1 MPLSLNNV
9 KSYKEILE
17 DYLIQIASEGD
28 IENLMATD
36 GKVNHLEIVNGVC
49 KIDTDL
55 PSYVYY
61 VETEGN
67 FKFEISKNPSIENK
81 KITLFVLCKG
91 TNSNNYVQFPINV
104 RGVKNNVINY
114 SNQKNFIHKFDLETH
129 NFGNFWF
136 LDNRGEVFGLP
147 YDTTITAPNEK
158 ITIEWDILPQD
169 ESDYSDISNIRIYDE
184 NLDAVLYPCLSTP
197 SALQYYDGEIPQ
209 SDRYIWLDQ
218 TNQVLHFYFTGL
230 LDRTPK
236 NTWIQCGKT
245 EDKGPAWVWNSQY
258 VTSNY
263 TQANFKNVTKMPDM
277 IEAELSIEYSNASQ
291 DLGLKYPAVPGTLS
305 AFAHND
311 SQDDPFTSYGLMLC
325 GSSTGDSKFVPTH
338 AARYGHKKVRLTL
351 FTNHKISQIHFLN
364 GAVYK
369 NGSYQE
375 GKPNGY
381 CKFGSLM
388 NATSSDRG
396 YNTVTGY
403 YASKCTKYLAD
414 FASKVKT
421 TIYYDD
427 KLVKEDMYSGTYGVA
442 ETHDIYL

>member
-1 MPLSLNNV
+1 MPLSLNALKTYN
-9 KSYKEILE
+9 EILE
-17 DYLIQIASEGD
+17 DYLIQIATEGD

-129 NFGNFWF
+129 NSGNFWF

-197 SALQYYDGEIPQ
+197 SALQYYDSEVPQ

-218 TNQVLHFYFTGL
+218 TNEVLHFYFTGL

-236 NTWIQCGKT
+236 NTLVHCGT
-245 EDKGPAWVWNSQY
+245 YNSPGWNSQY
-258 VTSNY
+258 VTS
-263 TQANFKNVTKMPDM
+263 QANFEKVTEMPDM

-305 AFAHND
+305 AFAHNN

-325 GSSTGDSKFVPTH
+325 GSAPYYSEHVPTNVT
-338 AARYGHKKVRLTL
+338 RYGHKKVRLTL
-351 FTNHKISQIHFLN
+351 FTNHKISLIHFLN
-364 GAVYK
+364 GAVYI
-369 NGSYQE
+369 G
-375 GKPNGY
+375 GKCQMGTKYGMYFIDN
-381 CKFGSLM
+381 L
-388 NATSSDRG
+388 NATSSNG
-396 YNTVTGY
+396 YNTVTAY
-403 YASKCTKYLAD
+403 YASKCTKYSAH

-421 TIYYDD
+421 AIYYDD
-427 KLVKEDMYSGTYGVA
+427 KLIKEDMYLGTYGVA

>member
-129 NFGNFWF
+129 NSGNFWF

-158 ITIEWDILPQD
+158 ITTEWDILPQD

-197 SALQYYDGEIPQ
+197 SALQYYDSEIPQ

-236 NTWIQCGKT
+236 NTMINCGT
-245 EDKGPAWVWNSQY
+245 MQDKPNSNCWNSQY
-258 VTSNY
+258 VTS
-263 TQANFKNVTKMPDM
+263 QANFEKVTEMPDM

-305 AFAHND
+305 AFAHNN

-325 GSSTGDSKFVPTH
+325 GSASDSRNCLPTNTT
-338 AARYGHKKVRLTL
+338 RYGHKKVRLTL

-364 GAVYK
+364 GAVFK

-375 GKPNGY
+375 GRPNGY
-381 CKFGSLM
+381 CPFSSP
-388 NATSSDRG
+388 NATSSRNNGD
-396 YNTVTGY
+396 NTITGY
-403 YASKCTKYLAD
+403 YASKCTKYSAH

-421 TIYYDD
+421 AIYYDD
-427 KLVKEDMYSGTYGVA
+427 KLIKEDMYVGTYGVA

>member
-1 MPLSLNNV
+1 MPLSLNAL
-9 KSYKEILE
+9 KTYKEILE
-17 DYLIQIASEGD
+17 DYLIQIATEGD

-158 ITIEWDILPQD
+158 ITIEWDILEQD

-236 NTWIQCGKT
+236 NAVKQCGT
-245 EDKGPAWVWNSQY
+245 YQDSPSANWNSQY
-258 VTSNY
+258 VTS
-263 TQANFKNVTKMPDM
+263 QANFEKVTEMPDM

-305 AFAHND
+305 AFAHNN
-311 SQDDPFTSYGLMLC
+311 SQDDPFTSYGLMLA
-325 GSSTGDSKFVPTH
+325 GSNCFNGWYVNTNP
-338 AARYGHKKVRLTL
+338 ARYGHKKVRLTL

-364 GAVYK
+364 GAVFIE
-369 NGSYQE
+369 GRYQL
-375 GKPNGY
+375 GATNGY
-381 CKFGSLM
+381 LDKDYV
-388 NATSSDRG
+388 NATSSG
-396 YNTVTGY
+396 IYNSITSY
-403 YASKCTKYLAD
+403 YASKCTKYSAH

-421 TIYYDD
+421 AIYYDD
-427 KLVKEDMYSGTYGVA
+427 KLIKEDMYVGTYGVA

>member
-1 MPLSLNNV
+1 MPLSLNSL
-9 KSYKEILE
+9 KTYTEILE
-17 DYLIQIASEGD
+17 DYLIQIATKGD

-91 TNSNNYVQFPINV
+91 TNSTNYVQFPINV

-158 ITIEWDILPQD
+158 VTIEWDILPQD

-197 SALQYYDGEIPQ
+197 SALQYYDSEIPQ

-218 TNQVLHFYFTGL
+218 KNQVLHFYFTGL

-236 NTWIQCGKT
+236 NTMIQCG
-245 EDKGPAWVWNSQY
+245 GSWNSQY
-258 VTSNY
+258 ITS
-263 TQANFKNVTKMPDM
+263 QANFENVTEMPDM
-277 IEAELSIEYSNASQ
+277 IEAELSIEYSNVSQ
-291 DLGLKYPAVPGTLS
+291 DLGLKYPAVVGTLS
-305 AFAHND
+305 AFAHNN
-311 SQDDPFTSYGLMLC
+311 SQDDPFTSYGLMLA
-325 GSSTGDSKFVPTH
+325 GSNPSDGNYVNTN

-364 GAVYK
+364 GAVFISGK
-369 NGSYQE
+369 WQEGRTNGSFINPRY
-375 GKPNGY
+375 
-381 CKFGSLM
+381 
-388 NATSSDRG
+388 NATSSG
-396 YNTVTGY
+396 KYNSITGY
-403 YASKCTKYLAD
+403 YASKCTKFSAQ

-421 TIYYDD
+421 AIYYDD

-442 ETHDIYL
+442 ETHDIYLWFKRDF

>member
-1 MPLSLNNV
+1 MPLSLNTF

-17 DYLIQIASEGD
+17 DYIIQIATEGD

-67 FKFEISKNPSIENK
+67 FKFEITKNPSIENK

-114 SNQKNFIHKFDLETH
+114 SNQKNFIHKFELETH
-129 NFGNFWF
+129 NSGNFWF

-197 SALQYYDGEIPQ
+197 SALQYYDNEIPQ

-236 NTWIQCGKT
+236 NTFVLCGSNNSSS
-245 EDKGPAWVWNSQY
+245 WNSQY
-258 VTSNY
+258 ITS
-263 TQANFKNVTKMPDM
+263 QANFEKVTEMPDM

-325 GSSTGDSKFVPTH
+325 GSDTYHLCFSTLS
-338 AARYGHKKVRLTL
+338 ARYGHKKVRLTL

-364 GAVYK
+364 GAVYISGARQCG
-369 NGSYQE
+369 NTDGYYWANYAGSS
-375 GKPNGY
+375 P
-381 CKFGSLM
+381 
-388 NATSSDRG
+388 TSSNSG
-396 YNTVTGY
+396 YNAISGY
-403 YASKCTKYLAD
+403 YASKCTKYSAH

-421 TIYYDD
+421 AIYYDD
-427 KLVKEDMYSGTYGVA
+427 KLIKEDMYSGTYGVA

>member
-1 MPLSLNNV
+1 MPLSLNAL
-9 KSYKEILE
+9 KTYKEILE
-17 DYLIQIASEGD
+17 DYIIQIATEGD

-91 TNSNNYVQFPINV
+91 TNSTNYVQFPINV

-158 ITIEWDILPQD
+158 ITIEWDILEQD
-169 ESDYSDISNIRIYDE
+169 ESAYSDISNIRIYDE

-236 NTWIQCGKT
+236 NTMVQCG
-245 EDKGPAWVWNSQY
+245 GGRWNSQY
-258 VTSNY
+258 ITS
-263 TQANFKNVTKMPDM
+263 QANFEKVTEMPDM

-291 DLGLKYPAVPGTLS
+291 DLGLKYPALPGTLS
-305 AFAHND
+305 AFAHNN

-325 GSSTGDSKFVPTH
+325 GSDPRGSGPISTNAT
-338 AARYGHKKVRLTL
+338 RYGHKKVRLTL
-351 FTNHKISQIHFLN
+351 YTNHKISQIHFLN
-364 GAVYK
+364 GAVFIS
-369 NGSYQE
+369 GGYQC
-375 GKPNGY
+375 GRTDGY
-381 CKFGSLM
+381 FDWGQ
-388 NATSSDRG
+388 NATCSERNS
-396 YNTVTGY
+396 TVTGY
-403 YASKCTKYLAD
+403 YASKCTKYSAH

-421 TIYYDD
+421 AIYYDD
-427 KLVKEDMYSGTYGVA
+427 KLIKEDMYVGTYGVA

>member
-9 KSYKEILE
+9 KSYKDILE
-17 DYLIQIASEGD
+17 DYLIQIATAGD

-129 NFGNFWF
+129 NSGNFWF

-197 SALQYYDGEIPQ
+197 SALQYYDSEIPQ

-218 TNQVLHFYFTGL
+218 TNEVLHFYFTGL

-236 NTWIQCGKT
+236 NTMVQCGTLQK
-245 EDKGPAWVWNSQY
+245 EYWNSQY
-258 VTSNY
+258 VTS
-263 TQANFKNVTKMPDM
+263 QANFEKVTEMPDM

-305 AFAHND
+305 AFAHNN

-325 GSSTGDSKFVPTH
+325 GSVTYSSSYVNTNV
-338 AARYGHKKVRLTL
+338 ARYGHKKVRLTL

-364 GAVYK
+364 GAVFIS
-369 NGSYQE
+369 GEYQGGATDGE
-375 GKPNGY
+375 FRTY
-381 CKFGSLM
+381 DV
-388 NATSSDRG
+388 NATSSNRI
-396 YNTVTGY
+396 NTITAY
-403 YASKCTKYLAD
+403 YASKCTKYSAQ

-421 TIYYDD
+421 AIYYDD
-427 KLVKEDMYSGTYGVA
+427 KLIKEDMYVGTYGVA

>member
-1 MPLSLNNV
+1 MPLSLNAL
-9 KSYKEILE
+9 KTYKEILE
-17 DYLIQIASEGD
+17 DYLIQIATEGD

-158 ITIEWDILPQD
+158 ITIEWDILEQD
-169 ESDYSDISNIRIYDE
+169 ESTYSDISNIRIYDE

-236 NTWIQCGKT
+236 NTMVQCSG
-245 EDKGPAWVWNSQY
+245 WNSQY
-258 VTSNY
+258 VTS
-263 TQANFKNVTKMPDM
+263 QANFENVTEMPDM

-311 SQDDPFTSYGLMLC
+311 SQDDPFTSYGLMIA
-325 GSSTGDSKFVPTH
+325 GSNPVKDGVNTNVT
-338 AARYGHKKVRLTL
+338 RYGHKKVRLTL
-351 FTNHKISQIHFLN
+351 YTNHKISQIHFLN
-364 GAVYK
+364 GAVFI
-369 NGSYQE
+369 S
-375 GKPNGY
+375 GKFQDGRTSGVFSGNP
-381 CKFGSLM
+381 F
-388 NATSSDRG
+388 NATSSSK
-396 YNTVTGY
+396 YNSITGY
-403 YASKCTKYLAD
+403 YASKCTKYSAH

-421 TIYYDD
+421 AIYYDD
-427 KLVKEDMYSGTYGVA
+427 KLIKEDMYVGTYGVA
-442 ETHDIYL
+442 ETRDIYL

>member
-197 SALQYYDGEIPQ
+197 DALQYYDSEVPQ

-218 TNQVLHFYFTGL
+218 TNEVLHFYFTGL

-236 NTWIQCGKT
+236 NTMVQCGT
-245 EDKGPAWVWNSQY
+245 HDGYYWNSQY
-258 VTSNY
+258 VTS
-263 TQANFKNVTKMPDM
+263 QANFEKVTEMPDM
-277 IEAELSIEYSNASQ
+277 IEAELFIEYSNASQ
-291 DLGLKYPAVPGTLS
+291 DLGLKYPAVLGTLS
-305 AFAHND
+305 AFAHNN

-325 GSSTGDSKFVPTH
+325 GSIPRDGYHVPTN

-364 GAVYK
+364 GAAHNSRYQLGSK
-369 NGSYQE
+369 NGVYDNA
-375 GKPNGY
+375 P
-381 CKFGSLM
+381 F
-388 NATSSDRG
+388 NATSSAG
-396 YNTVTGY
+396 HNTVTGY
-403 YASKCTKYLAD
+403 YASNCTKFSAH

-421 TIYYDD
+421 AIYYDD

-442 ETHDIYL
+442 ETHDICL

>member
-17 DYLIQIASEGD
+17 DYLIQIATEGD

-129 NFGNFWF
+129 NSGNFWF

-197 SALQYYDGEIPQ
+197 DALQYYDGEIPQ

-218 TNQVLHFYFTGL
+218 TNEVLHFYFTGL

-236 NTWIQCGKT
+236 NTMVQCGG
-245 EDKGPAWVWNSQY
+245 DDYWNSQY
-258 VTSNY
+258 ITS
-263 TQANFKNVTKMPDM
+263 QANFEKVTEMPDM

-291 DLGLKYPAVPGTLS
+291 DLGLKYPVVPGTLS
-305 AFAHND
+305 AFAHNN

-325 GSSTGDSKFVPTH
+325 GSSPNRRCVNTN

-364 GAVYK
+364 GAVHIGGDYQIGRTSGYF
-369 NGSYQE
+369 GSYY
-375 GKPNGY
+375 GDYLNP
-381 CKFGSLM
+381 
-388 NATSSDRG
+388 TSSDRG

-403 YASKCTKYLAD
+403 YASKCTKYSAH

-421 TIYYDD
+421 AIYYDD
-427 KLVKEDMYSGTYGVA
+427 KLIKEDMYVGTYGVA

>member
-17 DYLIQIASEGD
+17 DYLIQIATEGD

-129 NFGNFWF
+129 NSGNFWF

-197 SALQYYDGEIPQ
+197 SALQYYDSEVPQ

-236 NTWIQCGKT
+236 NTLVQCGT
-245 EDKGPAWVWNSQY
+245 RDYWNSQY
-258 VTSNY
+258 ITS
-263 TQANFKNVTKMPDM
+263 QANFEKVTEMPDM

-305 AFAHND
+305 AFAHNN

-325 GSSTGDSKFVPTH
+325 GSSPYDNSVPTN

-364 GAVYK
+364 GAVYISGEIQGGRPGGHFD
-369 NGSYQE
+369 GSQ
-375 GKPNGY
+375 
-381 CKFGSLM
+381 
-388 NATSSDRG
+388 NATCSNGWNSI
-396 YNTVTGY
+396 TGY
-403 YASKCTKYLAD
+403 YASKCTKYSAH

-421 TIYYDD
+421 AIYYDD
-427 KLVKEDMYSGTYGVA
+427 KLIKEDMYVGTYGVA

>member
-129 NFGNFWF
+129 NSGNFWF

-197 SALQYYDGEIPQ
+197 SALQYYDNEVPQ

-236 NTWIQCGKT
+236 NTMVNCG
-245 EDKGPAWVWNSQY
+245 GSYWNSQY
-258 VTSNY
+258 VTS
-263 TQANFKNVTKMPDM
+263 QANFEKVTEMPDM

-305 AFAHND
+305 AFAHNN

-325 GSSTGDSKFVPTH
+325 GSPSNGGRVPTN

-364 GAVYK
+364 GAVYIDAGYQAGSK
-369 NGSYQE
+369 NGNYDS
-375 GKPNGY
+375 GY
-381 CKFGSLM
+381 I
-388 NATSSDRG
+388 NTTSSDG
-396 YNTVTGY
+396 NNTVTAY
-403 YASKCTKYLAD
+403 YASKCTKYSAH

-421 TIYYDD
+421 AIYYDD
-427 KLVKEDMYSGTYGVA
+427 KLIKEDMYVGTYGVA

>member
-1 MPLSLNNV
+1 MPLSLNAL
-9 KSYKEILE
+9 KTYKEILE
-17 DYLIQIASEGD
+17 DYLIQIATAGD

-129 NFGNFWF
+129 NSGNFWF

-236 NTWIQCGKT
+236 NTMVECGFY
-245 EDKGPAWVWNSQY
+245 EGDAARWNSQY
-258 VTSNY
+258 VTS
-263 TQANFKNVTKMPDM
+263 QANFEKVTEMPDM

-305 AFAHND
+305 AFAHNN

-325 GSSTGDSKFVPTH
+325 GSGPGRRYCVPTN

-364 GAVYK
+364 GAVYISG
-369 NGSYQE
+369 NCYQT
-375 GKPNGY
+375 GRTDGGY
-381 CKFGSLM
+381 VWDH
-388 NATSSDRG
+388 NATSGDGSSSI
-396 YNTVTGY
+396 TGY
-403 YASKCTKYLAD
+403 YASKCTKYSAQ

-421 TIYYDD
+421 AIYYDD
-427 KLVKEDMYSGTYGVA
+427 KLIKEDMYVGTYGVA

>member
-129 NFGNFWF
+129 NSGNFWF
-136 LDNRGEVFGLP
+136 LENRGEVFGLP

-197 SALQYYDGEIPQ
+197 DALQYYDSEVPQ

-236 NTWIQCGKT
+236 NGMVQCGT
-245 EDKGPAWVWNSQY
+245 SSGWNSQY
-258 VTSNY
+258 VTS
-263 TQANFKNVTKMPDM
+263 QANFEKVTEMPDM

-291 DLGLKYPAVPGTLS
+291 DLGLKYPALPGTLS
-305 AFAHND
+305 AFAHNN

-325 GSSTGDSKFVPTH
+325 GSASDSRNCIPTNVT
-338 AARYGHKKVRLTL
+338 RYGHKKVRLTL

-364 GAVYK
+364 GAVSGGTQLGQK
-369 NGSYQE
+369 
-375 GKPNGY
+375 NGY
-381 CKFGSLM
+381 CPYPYSNFS
-388 NATSSDRG
+388 ATSSDRG
-396 YNTVTGY
+396 NNTVTAY
-403 YASKCTKYLAD
+403 YASKCTKYSAQ

-421 TIYYDD
+421 AIYYDD
-427 KLVKEDMYSGTYGVA
+427 KLIKEDMYAGTYGVA

>member
-1 MPLSLNNV
+1 MLLSLNAL
-9 KSYKEILE
+9 KTYKEILE
-17 DYLIQIASEGD
+17 DYLIQNATEGD
-28 IENLMATD
+28 IENLMSTD
-36 GKVNHLEIVNGVC
+36 GKVPPHG
-49 KIDTDL
+49 
-55 PSYVYY
+55 
-61 VETEGN
+61 
-67 FKFEISKNPSIENK
+67 
-81 KITLFVLCKG
+81 
-91 TNSNNYVQFPINV
+91 
-104 RGVKNNVINY
+104 
-114 SNQKNFIHKFDLETH
+114 
-129 NFGNFWF
+129 
-136 LDNRGEVFGLP
+136 
-147 YDTTITAPNEK
+147 TTITAPNEK

-169 ESDYSDISNIRIYDE
+169 ESKYSDISNIRIYDK

-197 SALQYYDGEIPQ
+197 SALQYYDGEIPK

-218 TNQVLHFYFTGL
+218 KNQVLHFYFTGL

-236 NTWIQCGKT
+236 NTWVQCGKN
-245 EDKGPAWVWNSQY
+245 EDKGPVWSWNSQY

-263 TQANFKNVTKMPDM
+263 SQANFKNVTKMPDM

-291 DLGLKYPAVPGTLS
+291 DLGLKYPAVVGTLS

-325 GSSTGDSKFVPTH
+325 GSSSDDSKFVQTH

-364 GAVYK
+364 GAVFK
-369 NGSYQE
+369 KGSYQE
-375 GKPNGY
+375 GRPNGY
-381 CKFGSLM
+381 CEFDSLM

-403 YASKCTKYLAD
+403 YASKCTKYSAD

-421 TIYYDD
+421 AIYYDD

>member
-129 NFGNFWF
+129 NSGNFWF

-197 SALQYYDGEIPQ
+197 SALQYYDSEVPQ

-218 TNQVLHFYFTGL
+218 TNEVLHFYFTGL

-236 NTWIQCGKT
+236 NTLVQCGT
-245 EDKGPAWVWNSQY
+245 YRDYYWNSQY
-258 VTSNY
+258 ITSQVNFEKVTE
-263 TQANFKNVTKMPDM
+263 MPDM

-305 AFAHND
+305 AFAHNN
-311 SQDDPFTSYGLMLC
+311 SQDDPFTSYGLMLA
-325 GSSTGDSKFVPTH
+325 GSVNYGETVPTN

-364 GAVYK
+364 GAVYIGGNRYQLGSA
-369 NGSYQE
+369 NGVYYT
-375 GKPNGY
+375 PNGNN
-381 CKFGSLM
+381 M
-388 NATSSDRG
+388 NATSSRAE
-396 YNTVTGY
+396 NTVTAY
-403 YASKCTKYLAD
+403 YASKCTRYSAH

-421 TIYYDD
+421 AIYYDD
-427 KLVKEDMYSGTYGVA
+427 KLIKEDMYSGTYGVA

>member
-1 MPLSLNNV
+1 
-9 KSYKEILE
+9 
-17 DYLIQIASEGD
+17 
-28 IENLMATD
+28 MATD
-36 GKVNHLEIVNGVC
+36 GKV
-49 KIDTDL
+49 
-55 PSYVYY
+55 P
-61 VETEGN
+61 
-67 FKFEISKNPSIENK
+67 
-81 KITLFVLCKG
+81 
-91 TNSNNYVQFPINV
+91 
-104 RGVKNNVINY
+104 
-114 SNQKNFIHKFDLETH
+114 
-129 NFGNFWF
+129 
-136 LDNRGEVFGLP
+136 P
-147 YDTTITAPNEK
+147 YGTTITAPNEK

-169 ESDYSDISNIRIYDE
+169 ESDYSDISNIRIYDK

-197 SALQYYDGEIPQ
+197 KALQHYDGEIPQ
-209 SDRYIWLDQ
+209 SDRYMWLDQ
-218 TNQVLHFYFTGL
+218 KNQVLHFYFTGL

-236 NTWIQCGKT
+236 NTFVQCGTQK
-245 EDKGPAWVWNSQY
+245 DKGFIWNSQY
-258 VTSNY
+258 ITYS
-263 TQANFKNVTKMPDM
+263 QENFENVTKMPDM

-291 DLGLKYPAVPGTLS
+291 DLGLKYPALPGTLS

-325 GSSTGDSKFVPTH
+325 GSAGQDSHFVLTQ

-364 GAVYK
+364 GAVFR
-369 NGSYQE
+369 NGSCQE

-381 CKFGSLM
+381 CQFASLM

-403 YASKCTKYLAD
+403 YASKCTKYSAH

-442 ETHDIYL
+442 ETHDINL